1 MQTLQ
6 SQLQAA
12 QAAITKQQQ
21 IIADLSA
28 KTDVQGQLIMQ
39 NQLAN
44 VAFADQLT
52 ALEDKLD
59 ILGELA
65 MQQALDS
72 AKGGESD
79 V

>member
-6 SQLQAA
+6 SQLQSA
-12 QAAITKQQQ
+12 QDTIAEQSQ
-21 IIADLSA
+21 IIAALSA
-28 KTDVQGQLIMQ
+28 KTDVQGSLIMQ

-44 VAFADQLT
+44 ATLANQLA

-59 ILGELA
+59 LLGELA
-65 MQQALDS
+65 MQQAPS
-72 AKGGESD
+72 GAKGGESD